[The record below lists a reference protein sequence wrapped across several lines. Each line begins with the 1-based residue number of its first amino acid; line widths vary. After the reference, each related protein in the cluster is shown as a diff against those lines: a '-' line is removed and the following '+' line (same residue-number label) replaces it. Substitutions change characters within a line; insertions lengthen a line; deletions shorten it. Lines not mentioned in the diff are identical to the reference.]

1 MNTHRESAQGSGR
14 LDIQTLLL
22 LVVNG
27 LFITANAL
35 SGTFL
40 IIYIWKASH
49 NFMLLG
55 WFTLLTSVFMALTF
69 WIAGNAVKEGNK
81 MICLR
86 LGIGVSAGFYGIVL
100 LLGQS
105 AMKYI
110 WLLGIVQ
117 GLAVGFFWLAFNVI
131 YFEVTNADNRDR
143 FNGWTGVIG
152 SVVGMIVPWSSGY
165 LISRMAGESGYRIIF
180 MISLGIFV
188 AGIGVSFFLRNRKT
202 EGNYD
207 WLFPFRILNKPHT
220 PWRPVIGALAA
231 QGVRESVFGVMIGV
245 LVYIQTGSELAL
257 GNFAL
262 ITSTVGFVSYY
273 GTGRWLKPIWRKRGM
288 LVGTIF
294 ITVVIVPFFFGVSF
308 TTLLIFGI
316 GASLFF
322 PLYTIPMISAVF
334 DLIGSDEDSAR
345 QRVEYVVIR
354 ELALN
359 VGRITGMAIFIGTLY
374 ISREPLVINCMLL
387 LVGSSPLLSWM
398 FMRNRLVPQKR
409 GKPAV

>member
-1 MNTHRESAQGSGR
+1 MHTYQESTHHSGR
-14 LDIQTLLL
+14 LDKQTLLL

-40 IIYIWKASH
+40 IIYIWKESH

-69 WIAGNAVKEGNK
+69 WVAGNAVKEGNK

-86 LGIGVSAGFYGIVL
+86 LGIGASAVFYAIVL

-105 AMKYI
+105 AIQYI

-152 SVVGMIVPWSSGY
+152 SVVGMIVPWCSGY
-165 LISRMAGESGYRIIF
+165 LISHTAGESGYRIIF

-188 AGIGVSFFLRNRKT
+188 VGIGVSFFLRNRKS

-207 WLFPFRILNKPHT
+207 WLLPYRIMNKPQT
-220 PWRPVIGALAA
+220 PWRPVIGALTA
-231 QGVRESVFGVMIGV
+231 QGIRESVFGVMIGV

-262 ITSTVGFVSYY
+262 ITSTVGFISYY
-273 GTGRWLKPIWRKRGM
+273 ATGRWLKPIWRKRGM
-288 LVGTIF
+288 LVGTIV
-294 ITVVIVPFFFGVSF
+294 ITAVIIPFFFGVSF

-322 PLYTIPMISAVF
+322 PLYTIPMTSAVF

-345 QRVEYVVIR
+345 QRVEYVVTR

-359 VGRITGMAIFIGTLY
+359 AGRITGMAIFIGTLY
-374 ISREPLVINCMLL
+374 ISREPLVINCLL
-387 LVGSSPLLSWM
+387 LAVGSSPLLSWVY
-398 FMRNRLVPQKR
+398 MRNRLVPQQQS
-409 GKPAV
+409 

>member
-1 MNTHRESAQGSGR
+1 MQTQRESAHGSGR

-55 WFTLLTSVFMALTF
+55 WFTLLTHVFMALTF

-86 LGIGVSAGFYGIVL
+86 LGIGVSAVFYAIVL

-105 AMKYI
+105 AVQYI

-152 SVVGMIVPWSSGY
+152 SVVGMIVPWCSGY

-202 EGNYD
+202 VGNYD
-207 WLFPFRILNKPHT
+207 WLLPFRILKKPHT

-231 QGVRESVFGVMIGV
+231 QGARESVFGVMIGV

-262 ITSTVGFVSYY
+262 ITSTVGFISFYA
-273 GTGRWLKPIWRKRGM
+273 TGRWLKPIWRKRGM
-288 LVGTIF
+288 LVGTIV
-294 ITVVIVPFFFGVSF
+294 ITAVIVPFFFGVSF

-322 PLYTIPMISAVF
+322 PLYTIPMTSAVF
-334 DLIGSDEDSAR
+334 DLIGSDEDSVR
-345 QRVEYVVIR
+345 QRVEYVVMR

-359 VGRITGMAIFIGTLY
+359 AGRITGMAVFIGTLY
-374 ISREPLVINCMLL
+374 ISREPLVINFLL
-387 LVGSSPLLSWM
+387 LAVGSSPLLSWM
-398 FMRNRLVPQKR
+398 YMRNRLVPQR
-409 GKPAV
+409 R